1 MPPSR
6 VSAVVLDVVSFLF
19 VGLPI
24 IDWTAVVVLVRACR
38 RHPLVITLRE
48 RKLIAVAIAAVT
60 TVFALLGLA
69 RLGHVTVPNDLAA
82 VAIAVVIVGL
92 SLVNL
97 AFLIRYWR
105 RAF

>member
-1 MPPSR
+1 
-6 VSAVVLDVVSFLF
+6 VEVLDVVSFVF

-24 IDWTAVVVLVRACR
+24 IDWTAVAVLVRANR
-38 RHPLVITLRE
+38 RHPLVVTLRE
-48 RKLIAVAIAAVT
+48 RMLIALAIAAVT

-69 RLGHVTVPNDLAA
+69 RLGHIAVPNDSAA
-82 VAIAVVIVGL
+82 VVIAVVVAGL
-92 SLVNL
+92 TLVNL